1 MLQRRQKPTRP
12 SSARN
17 QQLVELI
24 SSAVRDLA
32 EAEFVGD
39 RDEQNN
45 PLPSKPLPAHEQA
58 VKYAQYTALQA
69 EQQQHFDNLKP
80 VQPNDVMGLPEPE
93 WEMRHMLGTGSL
105 LAKSCQGTMILAG
118 HPAKVQQ
125 CGYEFGKSLAL
136 AWQARL
142 DLEPFV
148 GGDDIAVGQSFSLV
162 SAPVIYHLESAPAAY
177 AEIQQKGRITVE
189 NVDYVQL
196 HRAIR
201 SGPGPEKT
209 RGLLRKHSLA
219 AMKCLNQMAPSEA
232 RTALQNIILAMQDI

>member
-1 MLQRRQKPTRP
+1 M
-12 SSARN
+12 
-17 QQLVELI
+17 
-24 SSAVRDLA
+24 RDLA

-58 VKYAQYTALQA
+58 VKYAQYTALCVK
-69 EQQQHFDNLKP
+69 QQQQPFDNLKP
-80 VQPNDVMGLPEPE
+80 VQPTHVMGLPEPE

-118 HPAKVQQ
+118 HPAAKQQ
-125 CGYEFGKSLAL
+125 CGYEFGKALAL

-148 GGDDIAVGQSFSLV
+148 GGADIAVGQSFSLV
-162 SAPVIYHLESAPAAY
+162 SAPVIFHLESAPEAY
-177 AEIQQKGRITVE
+177 AEIQSKGCITVE

-196 HRAIR
+196 QRAVR
-201 SGPGPEKT
+201 AGPGPEKT
-209 RGLLRKHSLA
+209 RALLRKHALH